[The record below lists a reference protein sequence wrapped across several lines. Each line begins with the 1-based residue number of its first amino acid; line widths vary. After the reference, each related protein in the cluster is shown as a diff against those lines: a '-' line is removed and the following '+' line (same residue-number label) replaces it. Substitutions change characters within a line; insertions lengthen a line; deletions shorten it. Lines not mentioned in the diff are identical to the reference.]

1 MCFSET
7 QSYVHTGL
15 LIAAG
20 IYTLPNYRLAIPAFF
35 FAIKEL
41 LQGLL
46 YKYQG
51 DEEKLKLFASLS
63 WIHISLHPLMFNLI
77 FSNLILPDIGAL
89 ALDCSTDEL
98 AAPPIWKVLIV
109 N

>member
-20 IYTLPNYRLAIPAFF
+20 IYALPNYRLSIPAFF

-46 YKYQG
+46 YKFIY
-51 DEEKLKLFASLS
+51 
-63 WIHISLHPLMFNLI
+63 HCTH
-77 FSNLILPDIGAL
+77 
-89 ALDCSTDEL
+89 
-98 AAPPIWKVLIV
+98 
-109 N
+109 